1 MNCAPRRS
9 TKRQTS
15 GPFERAPG
23 RGLSSVARKAISRKT
38 GARGLR
44 SILESIL
51 LDTMYELP
59 TWEGVEEVV
68 VNAEVVEGRSQP
80 LVIYAER
87 RDKGGAA

>member
-1 MNCAPRRS
+1 MENV
-9 TKRQTS
+9 
-15 GPFERAPG
+15 
-23 RGLSSVARKAISRKT
+23 GLTFTDDALLSVARKAISRKT